1 MRRVSASW
9 SYPFWASIS
18 CMICSNIILFLVY
31 RYLNPVCVNWFG
43 TTYNL
48 YFYSF
53 VALLNFL
60 YAFGLYKRST
70 YLNRNKLKKFI
81 LNNHLY
87 ETAKIYNRNEVI
99 TASIELDWI
108 DKNDCVVVR
117 AYKNGEILDDLVKE
131 IGEGLQAFL
140 KLKLIRI
147 KDEAFQTDYV
157 FEVVSDKRLIFSKSQ
172 NKKYINNT
180 VIQLTEKIQYDV
192 SKVSH
197 GLTVGS
203 TGSGKTMFINSKI
216 LAYAKMKAD
225 IFICDPKNADLSLIK
240 YVEGFPESHIG
251 VSHAQICKIL
261 RLVNQ
266 EMEERYERY
275 FSNKSAF
282 GKTFVDFDLP
292 PVVIFFDEVTAFMK
306 TADKKLVSEAKEYL
320 YSIIMK
326 GRQAGC
332 FVEISMQRPGTEVL
346 DGAIRDQLGCRVAL
360 GKMSKDGYRMIFDTA
375 DFNYYDSNVVGS
387 GYIIIAG
394 QIIEPTYFE
403 TPFFDDD
410 FDFIE
415 ELEEYYAGN
424 IFESDE

>member
-31 RYLNPVCVNWFG
+31 RYLNPLCVNWFG

-53 VALLNFL
+53 VGLLNSL
-60 YAFGLYKRST
+60 YVFGLYKRSI

-81 LNNHLY
+81 INNHLFK
-87 ETAKIYNRNEVI
+87 TAKMYNGKEVI
-99 TASIELDWI
+99 TDSVELDWV
-108 DKNDCVVVR
+108 DKNDCIVIR

-140 KLKLIRI
+140 KLKLIRT

-157 FEVVSDKRLIFSKSQ
+157 FEIVSDKRLIFSKSQ
-172 NKKYINNT
+172 NKKYINKT

-225 IFICDPKNADLSLIK
+225 IFICDPKNADLSLLK
-240 YVEGFPESHIG
+240 YVEGLPKSHIG
-251 VSHAQICKIL
+251 VSPDKICKIL
-261 RLVNQ
+261 RLVND
-266 EMEERYERY
+266 EMEGRYEQY
-275 FSNKSAF
+275 FSDKSAF

-375 DFNYYDSNVVGS
+375 DFNYYDSDVIGS

>member
-1 MRRVSASW
+1 M
-9 SYPFWASIS
+9 
-18 CMICSNIILFLVY
+18 Y

>member
-9 SYPFWASIS
+9 SYPFWASFS
-18 CMICSNIILFLVY
+18 FMICSSIILFLIY
-31 RYLNPVCVNWFG
+31 KYFNPIFINFFG
-43 TTYNL
+43 NTYNL
-48 YFYSF
+48 FFYSI
-53 VALLNFL
+53 VAILSLL
-60 YAFGLYKRST
+60 YIFGLYRHKV
-70 YLNRNKLKKFI
+70 YINRKKLKEFI
-81 LNNHLY
+81 LKNHLY
-87 ETAKIYNRNEVI
+87 ETEKTFNGREVI
-99 TASIELDWI
+99 TDSLELDWI
-108 DKNDCVVVR
+108 DKKDCIVIR
-117 AYKNGEILDDLVKE
+117 AYKNGDLIDDLVGE

-140 KLKLIRI
+140 KLKLIRT

-157 FEVVSDKRLIFSKSQ
+157 FEVSSDNRLIFSKSQ
-172 NKKYINNT
+172 RQKYINDT
-180 VIQLTEKIQYDV
+180 VVQLTEKIRYDI

-225 IFICDPKNADLSLIK
+225 IFICDPKNADLSLLQ

-292 PVVIFFDEVTAFMK
+292 PVVLFFDEVTAFMK
-306 TADKKLVSEAKEYL
+306 TADKKILTEVKDYL
-320 YSIIMK
+320 YALIMK

-332 FVEISMQRPGTEVL
+332 FIELSMQRPDAEVL
-346 DGAIRDQLGCRVAL
+346 DGAIRDQLGCRAAL
-360 GKMSKDGYRMIFDTA
+360 GKLSRDGYRMIFDTT
-375 DFNYYDSNVVGS
+375 DFNYYDSDVVGS
-387 GYIIIAG
+387 GYITIAS
-394 QIIEPTYFE
+394 QIIEPIYFE
-403 TPFFDDD
+403 TPFFSED

-415 ELEEYYAGN
+415 ELEEYYTGN

>member
-9 SYPFWASIS
+9 SYPFWASFS
-18 CMICSNIILFLVY
+18 FMICSSIILFLIY
-31 RYLNPVCVNWFG
+31 KYFNPIFINFFG
-43 TTYNL
+43 NTYNL
-48 YFYSF
+48 FFYSI
-53 VALLNFL
+53 VAILSLL
-60 YAFGLYKRST
+60 YIFGLYRHKV
-70 YLNRNKLKKFI
+70 YINRKKLKEFI
-81 LNNHLY
+81 LKNHLY
-87 ETAKIYNRNEVI
+87 ETEKTFNGREVI
-99 TASIELDWI
+99 TDSLELDWI
-108 DKNDCVVVR
+108 DKKDCIVIR
-117 AYKNGEILDDLVKE
+117 AYKNGDLIDDLVGE

-140 KLKLIRI
+140 KLKLIRT

-157 FEVVSDKRLIFSKSQ
+157 FEVSSDNRLIFSKSQ
-172 NKKYINNT
+172 RQKYINDT
-180 VIQLTEKIQYDV
+180 VVQLTEKIRYDI

-203 TGSGKTMFINSKI
+203 TGSGKTMFINAKI
-216 LAYAKMKAD
+216 LAYAKLKAD
-225 IFICDPKNADLSLIK
+225 IFICDPKNADLSLLQ

-292 PVVIFFDEVTAFMK
+292 PVVLFFDEVTAFMK
-306 TADKKLVSEAKEYL
+306 TADKKVLTEAKEYL
-320 YSIIMK
+320 YAIIMK

-332 FVEISMQRPGTEVL
+332 FIELSMQRPDSEVL

-375 DFNYYDSNVVGS
+375 DFDFYDSDVIGS
-387 GYIIIAG
+387 GYILIAG
-394 QIIEPTYFE
+394 KIHEPNYFE
-403 TPFFDDD
+403 TPFFDSD
-410 FDFIE
+410 FDFLD
-415 ELEEYYAGN
+415 ELEYYYAGN
-424 IFESDE
+424 IFEDEE

>member
-9 SYPFWASIS
+9 NYPFWASIS

-31 RYLNPVCVNWFG
+31 RYLNPVCVSWFG

-87 ETAKIYNRNEVI
+87 ETAKIYNGNEVI

-225 IFICDPKNADLSLIK
+225 IFICDPKNADLSLLK
-240 YVEGFPESHIG
+240 YVEGLPKSHIG
-251 VSHAQICKIL
+251 VSPDQICKIL
-261 RLVNQ
+261 RLVND
-266 EMEERYERY
+266 EMEGRYEQY
-275 FSNKSAF
+275 FSDKSAF

>member
-9 SYPFWASIS
+9 NYPFWASIS

-87 ETAKIYNRNEVI
+87 ETAKIYNGNEVI

-225 IFICDPKNADLSLIK
+225 MSLLK
-240 YVEGFPESHIG
+240 YVEGLPKSHIG
-251 VSHAQICKIL
+251 VSPDQICKIL
-261 RLVNQ
+261 RLVND
-266 EMEERYERY
+266 EMEGRYEQY
-275 FSNKSAF
+275 FSDKSAF

-415 ELEEYYAGN
+415 ELEEYYDGN

>member
-1 MRRVSASW
+1 M
-9 SYPFWASIS
+9 
-18 CMICSNIILFLVY
+18 
-31 RYLNPVCVNWFG
+31 
-43 TTYNL
+43 YN
-48 YFYSF
+48 
-53 VALLNFL
+53 
-60 YAFGLYKRST
+60 GK
-70 YLNRNKLKKFI
+70 
-81 LNNHLY
+81 
-87 ETAKIYNRNEVI
+87 EVI
-99 TASIELDWI
+99 TDSVELDWV
-108 DKNDCVVVR
+108 DKNDCIVIR

-140 KLKLIRI
+140 KLKLIRT

-157 FEVVSDKRLIFSKSQ
+157 FEIVSDKRLIFSKSQ
-172 NKKYINNT
+172 NKKYINKT

-225 IFICDPKNADLSLIK
+225 IFICDPKNADLSLLK
-240 YVEGFPESHIG
+240 YVEGLPKSHIG
-251 VSHAQICKIL
+251 VSPDKICKIL
-261 RLVNQ
+261 RLVND
-266 EMEERYERY
+266 EMEGRYEQY
-275 FSNKSAF
+275 FSDKSAF

-346 DGAIRDQLGCRVAL
+346 DG
-360 GKMSKDGYRMIFDTA
+360 YRMIFDTA
-375 DFNYYDSNVVGS
+375 DFNYYDSDVIGS

>member
-1 MRRVSASW
+1 MRRVSAKW
-9 SYPFWASIS
+9 SFPFWSSLS
-18 CMICSNIILFLVY
+18 CMIGSNIVILLVY
-31 RYLNPVCVNWFG
+31 RYLNPIFVNLFG
-43 TTYNL
+43 NTYNL

-53 VALLNFL
+53 VGLLNSL
-60 YAFGLYKRST
+60 YAFGLYKRSI

-81 LNNHLY
+81 INNHLY
-87 ETAKIYNRNEVI
+87 KTATMYNGKEVI
-99 TASIELDWI
+99 TDSVELDWV
-108 DKNDCVVVR
+108 DKNDCIVIR

-140 KLKLIRI
+140 KLKLIRT

-157 FEVVSDKRLIFSKSQ
+157 FEIVSDKRLIFSKSQ
-172 NKKYINNT
+172 NKKYINKT

-225 IFICDPKNADLSLIK
+225 IFICDPKNANLSLLK
-240 YVEGFPESHIG
+240 YVEGLPKSHIG
-251 VSHAQICKIL
+251 VSPDQICKIL
-261 RLVNQ
+261 RLVND
-266 EMEERYERY
+266 EMEGRYEQY
-275 FSNKSAF
+275 FSDKSAF

-375 DFNYYDSNVVGS
+375 DFNYYDSDVIGS

>member
-9 SYPFWASIS
+9 NYPFWASIS

-87 ETAKIYNRNEVI
+87 ETVKIYNGNEVI

-108 DKNDCVVVR
+108 DKNDCVVIR

-131 IGEGLQAFL
+131 IGEGLQSFL

-292 PVVIFFDEVTAFMK
+292 PVVLFFDEVTAFMK
-306 TADKKLVSEAKEYL
+306 TADKKLVSEAKEYI

-375 DFNYYDSNVVGS
+375 DFNYYDSDVIGS